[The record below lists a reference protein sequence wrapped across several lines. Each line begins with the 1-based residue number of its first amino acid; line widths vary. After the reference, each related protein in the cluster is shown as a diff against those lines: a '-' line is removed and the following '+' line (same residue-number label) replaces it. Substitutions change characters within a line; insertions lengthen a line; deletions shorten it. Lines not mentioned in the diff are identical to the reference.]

1 VEQLSLFDLGVD
13 MTALR
18 GHRVDLVA
26 AAERSASTRRAYESD
41 WKRFQEWC
49 GRAGRAALPAD
60 PDTVALYLT
69 SVVTERKAVASAAR
83 YAVAIAHWHRE
94 VGKPSPIAPEVREVL
109 AGARHKFGVASER
122 AKAALTPAQLRAI
135 CRRLVDDGSAA
146 AVRDRALLVLGFA
159 TGLRRSELSALDL
172 VDVTLLPKHRVLVRV
187 RRSKTDQRGAGRELG
202 IFAGRRAETCPGR
215 ALKEWLSVRGLGLGP
230 LFTRFRGDGKRTMLR
245 LSAAGV
251 AERLKACVLLIG
263 LDPSRYGGHSLRAGC
278 ATAAY
283 EGGAG
288 DSAVMART
296 GHRSVGVMRRYL
308 RSANLFAL
316 NPLAKAL

>member
-13 MTALR
+13 MAELR
-18 GHRVDLVA
+18 GRRVDLVA
-26 AAERSASTRRAYESD
+26 SAERSASTRRAYESD

-49 GRAGRAALPAD
+49 GRAGRSALPAE

-69 SVVTERKAVASAAR
+69 SVVTDRCAVASAAR
-83 YAVAIAHWHRE
+83 YSVAIAFKHRE
-94 VGKPSPIAPEVREVL
+94 AGKPSPIGPEVREVL
-109 AGARHKFGVASER
+109 AGARHKFGVAAAG
-122 AKAALTPAQLRAI
+122 AKEALTPAQLRAI
-135 CRRLVDDGSAA
+135 CRQLLDSGEASG
-146 AVRDRALLVLGFA
+146 VRDRALLVLGFA

-172 VDVTLLPKHRVLVRV
+172 FDVSLLPKHRLIVRV
-187 RRSKTDQRGAGRELG
+187 RRGKTDQNGAGRDLG
-202 IFAGRRAETCPGR
+202 VFAGRRAETCPSR
-215 ALKEWLSVRGLGLGP
+215 ALREWLKVRGLAAGP
-230 LFTRFRGDGKRTMLR
+230 LFTRFRGNGSRTMLR
-245 LSAAGV
+245 LSPGGVAGV
-251 AERLKACVLLIG
+251 LKAAVESIG
-263 LDPSRYGGHSLRAGC
+263 LDPAKYGGHSLRAGC

-296 GHRSVGVMRRYL
+296 GHRSVMVMRRYL